1 MTKPAEQGD
10 PMALVGVSVPAGD
23 PTAMARC
30 LIEEYLLLGWDE
42 RRIGALFARPGY
54 RATHGLYRTLGEE
67 RFRALSGEVFAQ
79 WGTRDA

>member
-1 MTKPAEQGD
+1 MKPAECGD
-10 PMALVGVSVPAGD
+10 PMELVGVALPAD
-23 PTAMARC
+23 PAEMARC

-67 RFRALSGEVFAQ
+67 RFRALIGEVFAQ